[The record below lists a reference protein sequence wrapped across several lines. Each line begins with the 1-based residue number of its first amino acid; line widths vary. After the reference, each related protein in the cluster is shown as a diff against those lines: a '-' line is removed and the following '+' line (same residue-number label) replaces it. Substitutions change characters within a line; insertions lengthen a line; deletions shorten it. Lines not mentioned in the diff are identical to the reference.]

1 MKLEN
6 QITKENIMKL
16 MDIFYTKIR
25 KDEHLADIFNA
36 KVGYEDE
43 QWEHHKEKIGRF
55 WRQMLL
61 GEDVFEGQPL
71 KKHLDLPHFPR
82 EFFEIWLKL
91 FDDSL
96 KMVYE
101 KEVAQDILMRAQM
114 IAQRFQVAIYDMQ
127 IHS

>member
-1 MKLEN
+1 MELEK
-6 QITKENIMKL
+6 QITQENIARL

-25 KDEHLADIFNA
+25 KNEHLADIFNS
-36 KVGYEDE
+36 KIGYEDE

-61 GEDVFEGQPL
+61 GENVFEGQPL
-71 KKHLDLPHFPR
+71 KKHLDLPPFPR
-82 EFFEIWLKL
+82 EFFGVWLEL
-91 FDDSL
+91 FEESL
-96 KMVYE
+96 KMIYE
-101 KEVAQDILMRAQM
+101 EEVAQEFLIRAQM